1 MPINGLF
8 QHGET
13 HIRKKAPKSA
23 HWEIRRKRDPRT
35 SRKTEELINRHD
47 SMQLILD
54 IVPLSLFDNYRIL
67 STSQSTQKE
76 VTVAPLIE
84 QRKNRPLSPHLTIY
98 QPQITWYMSGFHRFT
113 GGAVAAGK
121 ACFAAKGM
129 KAAC

>member
-1 MPINGLF
+1 
-8 QHGET
+8 
-13 HIRKKAPKSA
+13 
-23 HWEIRRKRDPRT
+23 
-35 SRKTEELINRHD
+35 
-47 SMQLILD
+47 MQLIPNTVL
-54 IVPLSLFDNYRIL
+54 LSPFDDYRIL

-121 ACFAAKGM
+121 ACLTAKEM
-129 KAAC
+129 KAACC